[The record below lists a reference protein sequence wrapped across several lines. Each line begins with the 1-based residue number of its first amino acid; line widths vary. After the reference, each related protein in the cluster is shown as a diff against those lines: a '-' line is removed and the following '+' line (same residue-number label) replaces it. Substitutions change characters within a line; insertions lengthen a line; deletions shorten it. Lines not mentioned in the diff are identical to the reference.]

1 MQFNV
6 LTGFTF
12 LNNQTCYNEI
22 FIFINKRSNKFFV
35 APLIF
40 WAYLV
45 NSQSSKLPCE
55 ICLLCQDVDDWFNLK
70 SLLNKILNATNVVSY
85 RSFSK
90 FSSRL
95 GGITRHW

>member
-55 ICLLCQDVDDWFNLK
+55 ICLLCQDVDDGFNLK
-70 SLLNKILNATNVVSY
+70 SLLNKILYATNVMSY